1 MLLYKY
7 FFKTITNWKDLTFQE
22 FYFTIN
28 NLDIFKNFA
37 QLMQF
42 KFYNVVNKFPQNFVE
57 SSWGNFSI
65 HFKKSSASCPTD
77 DSDGDGDGDDGSDVV
92 DLGHLF
98 YRRNSLKIRLQMGF
112 RLATSPFFVAHSTF
126 LATLFKVSC
135 LVGMNRSCATRVK
148 HRKSH

>member
-1 MLLYKY
+1 
-7 FFKTITNWKDLTFQE
+7 
-22 FYFTIN
+22 
-28 NLDIFKNFA
+28 
-37 QLMQF
+37 MQF
-42 KFYNVVNKFPQNFVE
+42 KFYNSPHVINKFPQNFVE

-77 DSDGDGDGDDGSDVV
+77 DSDGDGDSDDGSDIVDV
-92 DLGHLF
+92 DDLGHLF
-98 YRRNSLKIRLQMGF
+98 HHRNSLKIRLQMGF
-112 RLATSPFFVAHSTF
+112 RLATSPFFVAHFTF